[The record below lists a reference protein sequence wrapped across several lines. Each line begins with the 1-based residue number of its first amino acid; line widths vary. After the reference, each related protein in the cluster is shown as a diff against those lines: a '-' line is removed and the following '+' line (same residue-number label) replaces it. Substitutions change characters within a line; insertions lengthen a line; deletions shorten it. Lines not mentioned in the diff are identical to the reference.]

1 MVEIILPEEKS
12 FRCQL
17 QLVDC
22 EDKQKSIDS
31 LREKSTM
38 EHLM

>member
-12 FRCQL
+12 FRCQV
-17 QLVDC
+17 QFIDC
-22 EDKQKSIDS
+22 EDKPRSIDS